1 MGILIALKEN
11 FNAFKRP
18 IEIEDIDHDPGVSIN
33 ICDFNTTCDISLAL
47 VQADKAACDGKK
59 QEGTVFKYYQ

>member
-1 MGILIALKEN
+1 MKEN

-18 IEIEDIDHDPGVSIN
+18 IEIEDIDHDAGVSIN
-33 ICDFNTTCDISLAL
+33 ICDFNTTCDVSLAL
-47 VQADKAACDGKK
+47 VQADKACDGKK